1 MTDSKRLPLPRD
13 PDELRRLITDVA
25 TSERDDRVLTED
37 GRDLAAVT
45 LGRRGG
51 LKGGKA
57 RAATLSPERRREIA
71 QRAATARWSKE

>member
-57 RAATLSPERRREIA
+57 RAATLSTERRREIA